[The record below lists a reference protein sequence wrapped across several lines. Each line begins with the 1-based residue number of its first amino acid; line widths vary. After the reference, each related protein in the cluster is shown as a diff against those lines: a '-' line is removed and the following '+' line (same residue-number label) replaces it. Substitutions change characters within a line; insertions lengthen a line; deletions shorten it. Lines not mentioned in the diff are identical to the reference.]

1 MHQQADAESTGS
13 RIRLFK
19 RLENFNGWGG
29 RSRAIPGGLRLLSG
43 KRPRMPSGT
52 GAVDLVTQCLLIRWL
67 KAEDTSKKHRLR
79 FASSRITYIRA
90 WIGPPWPAD
99 FQQPVSKR
107 PSTTFG
113 AAGTRLA
120 APEM

>member
-67 KAEDTSKKHRLR
+67 KAEDTSKKHSATFRLLPN
-79 FASSRITYIRA
+79 SLHP
-90 WIGPPWPAD
+90 GLD
-99 FQQPVSKR
+99 R
-107 PSTTFG
+107 PSMAGRFPTTG
-113 AAGTRLA
+113 
-120 APEM
+120 